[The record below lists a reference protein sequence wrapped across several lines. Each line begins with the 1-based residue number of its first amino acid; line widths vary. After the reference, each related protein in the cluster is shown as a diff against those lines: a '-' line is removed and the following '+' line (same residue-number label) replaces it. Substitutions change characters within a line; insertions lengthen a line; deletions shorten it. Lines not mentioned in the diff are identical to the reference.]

1 MRIYSQPTSICFLPV
16 LFNCVLSTSVKKAV
30 LFIICFAFVIP
41 LLLAQ
46 DSPMISGDYTNIPLK
61 EVILDLEQ
69 KSGYS
74 FFYLEDWVANDTITT
89 AFNDRP
95 IAVVLNNVLEGTSLN
110 HYLLKDEKRIILLEN
125 MVVYDELP
133 LYFFGR
139 DSSDTNSGTVRVERN
154 LPPPTFFNED
164 IRQTRKNYGVSK
176 VGKADASKLKSAYVL
191 NGKAVNA
198 RTGEVIEN
206 LAIRVKG
213 TNLLSVTDA
222 NGNFQMELP
231 AGYNV
236 LSIRAM
242 GIEAT
247 EREVIMYSDGSINF
261 LLEEGLQQ
269 LDEVVVQ
276 ADAARNVEDAI
287 TGSEQIDSEESKNIP
302 LVLGERDILQVA
314 KALPGISSAGEGATG
329 LNVRGGKTDQN
340 LVLLDDAVIYNPQH
354 FFGIFQALNPFTTK
368 GVDIYKGA
376 VPVEF
381 GGRLSSVFDIRTKNG
396 NVEEI
401 SGEGSVGPVTANLAL
416 EIPLEK
422 DKSSLVVGGRGAYA
436 DWILRSLDDE
446 SLNNSQ
452 ASFFDGILKYHNRID
467 DNNEVKATAYY
478 SRDAFSITSDSL
490 YNYDNRLFSAR
501 WDHRYNEKTN
511 GALVLD
517 NSRYGFGIDF
527 DGEANIDFD
536 LDYSIAETGVKYK
549 LRSLL
554 NDKHTLDYGVA
565 AKLYS
570 VNPGSIVPTGSESN
584 VNPVFID
591 DEQALEGALFIG
603 DEINVGEKLLLNLG
617 LRYAFFAAL
626 GSGTQRTYQDGLPR
640 NESTVLDTIS
650 YGGGDVIKTYGGP
663 EARVSARYLLKP
675 DLSIKASFNN
685 SYQFLHTLSNNTT
698 VSPIDTWKLSDLNIA
713 PQQGY
718 QASLGLY
725 KNFNENEYELSIE
738 GYYKRMDNVLDFKTG
753 ANLFLNENVETE
765 VLQGDGKAYGVELL
779 LKKNRGD
786 LNGWLSYTYSRS
798 LYRFDSEFSEER
810 INNGNF
816 FASNFD
822 KPHDVSLITNYKFS
836 RRYSVSANFVYQT
849 GRPVTYPIGTFRFNN
864 ADFVAFSNRNEFR
877 IPDFYRLDL
886 GFNIEGNHKKNKL
899 AHSFVTISVYNV
911 LGRNNPYSV
920 FFVTEN
926 GEVKALQSSIF
937 AIPIPSITYNF
948 KF

>member
-1 MRIYSQPTSICFLPV
+1 MTV
-16 LFNCVLSTSVKKAV
+16 LFMLQNIIAFSKRLSSFFKNIQSAR
-30 LFIICFAFVIP
+30 I
-41 LLLAQ
+41 LLLIPFLAVVRL
-46 DSPMISGDYTNIPLK
+46 SGQEPVALSGVYNQVSLQ
-61 EVILDLEQ
+61 EVILDLEK
-69 KSGYS
+69 KSSYS
-74 FFYLEDWVANDTITT
+74 FFFLKDWVAQDSVTVTVNSEAI
-89 AFNDRP
+89 
-95 IAVVLNNVLEGTSLN
+95 VSVLDKILEGTTLN
-110 HYLLKDEKRIILLEN
+110 YHLIENEKRIIILQN
-125 MVVYDELP
+125 TIVYDELP

-139 DSSDTNSGTVRVERN
+139 DSANVNAQTTRGIRN
-154 LPPPTFFNED
+154 APPPTFFNED
-164 IRQTRKNYGVSK
+164 VRQTRKEYVVSK
-176 VGKADASKLKSAYVL
+176 VGKADVTMLNSTYLL
-191 NGKAVNA
+191 NGKAINA
-198 RTGEVIEN
+198 RTGEVIED
-206 LAIRVKG
+206 LSIRVKG
-213 TNLLSVTDA
+213 TNMLSVTNA
-222 NGNFQMELP
+222 QGAFELELP

-242 GIEAT
+242 GISST
-247 EREVIMYSDGSINF
+247 EREVIMYNDGSLN
-261 LLEEGLQQ
+261 LVLEEGLQQ
-269 LDEVVVQ
+269 LDEVVVV
-276 ADAARNVEDAI
+276 ADAAKNVEGAI

-314 KALPGISSAGEGATG
+314 KTLPGISSAGEGATG

-340 LVLLDDAVIYNPQH
+340 LVLLDDTVIYNPQH

-401 SGEGSVGPVTANLAL
+401 SGEGSIGPVTANLAL
-416 EIPLEK
+416 EIPLQKE
-422 DKSSLVVGGRGAYA
+422 KSSLVVGARGAYA

-446 SLNNSQ
+446 SLNNSE
-452 ASFFDGILKYHNRID
+452 ASFFDGILKYHNRVD

-490 YNYDNRLFSAR
+490 YNYNNRLFSVR
-501 WDHRYNEKTN
+501 WDHRYNEKTK

-536 LDYSIAETGVKYK
+536 LDYSITETGVKYK
-549 LRSLL
+549 LRTSL
-554 NDKHTLDYGVA
+554 NDNHTLDYGVT
-565 AKLYS
+565 AKVYS
-570 VNPGSIVPTGSESN
+570 VNPGSIVPTGSDSN
-584 VNPVFID
+584 VSPVFID
-591 DEQALEGALFIG
+591 AEQALEGALFIG
-603 DEINVGEKLLLNLG
+603 DEINIGEKFLVNLG

-626 GSGTQRTYQDGLPR
+626 GSGTQRTYQDGLPK

-650 YGGGDVIKTYGGP
+650 YGSGEVVKTYGGP
-663 EARVSARYLLKP
+663 EARISARYLIKP

-718 QASLGLY
+718 QASLGIY
-725 KNFNENEYELSIE
+725 KNFKEYELSLE
-738 GYYKRMDNVLDFKTG
+738 GYYKIMDNVLDFKTG

-779 LKKNRGD
+779 LKKNKGD
-786 LNGWLSYTYSRS
+786 FNGWLSYTYSRS

-810 INNGNF
+810 INNGDF

-849 GRPVTYPIGTFRFNN
+849 GRPVTYTIGTFRFNK

-899 AHSFVTISVYNV
+899 AHSFVTISMYNV

-920 FFVTEN
+920 FFVTDN